1 MEWTSGIGLLQ
12 IAMSLH
18 NFCKSCEAGIW
29 VARLSTG

>member
-18 NFCKSCEAGIW
+18 NFSKSCEAGIW
-29 VARLSTG
+29 GC